1 MKNTLTKLGLTGNS
15 GFIGNVHISASYDSN
30 GRAFVETEDMGW
42 ARVPKKTAK
51 RHKLTVIKCYVCES
65 PAVRLDH
72 LWPYHTE
79 MTAYKDHLNWYNDW
93 ECQDVRSIGN
103 LCRIIDGKL
112 VVFKAVMA

>member
-1 MKNTLTKLGLTGNS
+1 MKNTLTKRGLTGNS
-15 GFIGNVHISASYDSN
+15 GFIGNIHISAPYAAGD
-30 GRAFVETEDMGW
+30 GRVFVETKDHW
-42 ARVPKKTAK
+42 DRVTAFDAK
-51 RHKLTVIKCYVCES
+51 RYKRTVIQCYVCEN

-79 MTAYKDHLNWYNDW
+79 MTACKDHLDWYKDW
-93 ECQDVRSIGN
+93 ECQDIRSIGN